1 MSPEIQ
7 NAIGSNWDEVKDLDW
22 SGFYPVFEIGRGEII
37 VANVIAA
44 DIDTD
49 GFDGFIPV
57 SVFDGGEF
65 EADTSGQH
73 DGFIAVSNYR
83 RAYDELVGGIE

>member
-37 VANVIAA
+37 VAYVIAA
-44 DIDTD
+44 DVDTD
-49 GFDGFIPV
+49 DLIPV

-65 EADTSGQH
+65 EADTTGNH
-73 DGFIAVSNYR
+73 DGFIEVENYR
-83 RAYDELVGGIE
+83 RAYDELVGVSQ

>member
-1 MSPEIQ
+1 MNQELH
-7 NAIGSNWDEVKDLDW
+7 NAIGRNWDEVKDLDW

-37 VANVIAA
+37 VANVVSA

-49 GFDGFIPV
+49 DLIPV

-65 EADTSGQH
+65 EADTSGHH
-73 DGFIAVSNYR
+73 DGFIEAGEYR
-83 RAYDELVGGIE
+83 RAYDELVGGSQ

>member
-22 SGFYPVFEIGRGEII
+22 SGFFPVFEIGRGEII
-37 VANVIAA
+37 VANVVPA

-49 GFDGFIPV
+49 DLIPV

-65 EADTSGQH
+65 EADTSGHH
-73 DGFIAVSNYR
+73 DGFIEVSNYR
-83 RAYDELVGGIE
+83 RAYDEIVGGSR

>member
-22 SGFYPVFEIGRGEII
+22 SGFYPLFEIGRGEII
-37 VANVIAA
+37 VANVVPS

-49 GFDGFIPV
+49 DLIPV

-73 DGFIAVSNYR
+73 DGFIEVSNYR
-83 RAYDELVGGIE
+83 RAYDELVGGSR

>member
-1 MSPEIQ
+1 MSEQ
-7 NAIGSNWDEVKDLDW
+7 LLNAIGSNWNEVKDLDW

-37 VANVIAA
+37 VSNVVPA

-49 GFDGFIPV
+49 DLIPV

-65 EADTSGQH
+65 EADTSGLH
-73 DGFIAVSNYR
+73 DGFIEIENYR
-83 RAYDELVGGIE
+83 RAYDELIGGSR

>member
-7 NAIGSNWDEVKDLDW
+7 NAIGSNWNEVKDLDW
-22 SGFYPVFEIGRGEII
+22 SGFYPLVEIGRGEII
-37 VANVIAA
+37 VANVVPA

-49 GFDGFIPV
+49 DLIPV

-65 EADTSGQH
+65 EADTTGNH
-73 DGFIAVSNYR
+73 DGFIEVSNYR
-83 RAYDELVGGIE
+83 RAYDELVGGSR

>member
-7 NAIGSNWDEVKDLDW
+7 NAIGSNWNEVKDLDW

-49 GFDGFIPV
+49 DLIPV

-65 EADTSGQH
+65 EADTTGQH
-73 DGFIAVSNYR
+73 DGFISVSNYR
-83 RAYDELVGGIE
+83 RAYDELVGGSR

>member
-7 NAIGSNWDEVKDLDW
+7 NAIGSNWNEVKDLDW

-37 VANVIAA
+37 VANVVPA

-49 GFDGFIPV
+49 DLIPV

-65 EADTSGQH
+65 EADSTGQH
-73 DGFIAVSNYR
+73 DGFIEASNYR
-83 RAYDELVGGIE
+83 RAYDELTGGSR

>member
-37 VANVIAA
+37 VAYVIAA
-44 DIDTD
+44 DVDTD
-49 GFDGFIPV
+49 DLIPV

-65 EADTSGQH
+65 EADTTGNH
-73 DGFIAVSNYR
+73 DAFIEVENYR
-83 RAYDELVGGIE
+83 RAYDELVGVSQ